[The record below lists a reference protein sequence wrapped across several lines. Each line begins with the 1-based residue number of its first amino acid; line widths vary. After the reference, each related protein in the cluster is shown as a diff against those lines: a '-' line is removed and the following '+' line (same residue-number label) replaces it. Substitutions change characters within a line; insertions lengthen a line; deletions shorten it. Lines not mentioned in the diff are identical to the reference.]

1 MREPVFRGVTRGVRR
16 HGHAGH
22 DKRCDRKS
30 CLAPDVFV
38 TFDVDRPVGQ
48 SYKIW
53 EVGKPPEIVWE
64 FGSASTAEGGGDKEM
79 KERCRASGVSEYCL
93 HAPHGRPHRGVAVAS
108 GWRMGVK
115 SRCWRST
122 LRARIP

>member
-22 DKRCDRKS
+22 DKRCDRKT

-38 TFDVDRPVGQ
+38 TFDVDRRVGQ

-53 EVGKPPEIVWE
+53 EVGKPPRIVWE
-64 FGSASTAEGGGDKEM
+64 FGSAGTAAGGGK
-79 KERCRASGVSEYCL
+79 KERYQVCGCRNTDYTPPTADRTGVSTRL
-93 HAPHGRPHRGVAVAS
+93 PIGGRELRVAAGEV
-108 GWRMGVK
+108 
-115 SRCWRST
+115 
-122 LRARIP
+122 P